1 MICKIQMSLFTSD
14 GTAKVL
20 IYNKSRTVMYE
31 ATGEEAKEVIK
42 KYGMSKT
49 KNKIYVKATN
59 TNGILNLKD
68 VTTGTF

>member
-20 IYNKSRTVMYE
+20 ICNNSRTVMYE

-49 KNKIYVKATN
+49 KNKIYVKATT